1 MTMFQIPKSAS
12 HPLDKYR
19 QASIDYISGS
29 QISVSGNMIVGGAI
43 TTGGGVYA
51 VYENIVATTLT
62 GSSAISGSTI
72 TATTFNVKN
81 VNASGIITGSTISGS
96 AVTITTLTARDIN
109 ATFVSGSNT
118 ISGSTVTATT
128 LNARD
133 IGATNITGSSRISGS
148 TMVTNSIMA
157 QFVSG
162 SNTIS
167 GAAFKGSLITAVNA
181 TGSANMIGEITFAT
195 GAGLQM
201 TTVGNVITFS
211 LA

>member
-29 QISVSGNMIVGGAI
+29 QIWLSGDIIVGGAI

-62 GSSAISGSTI
+62 GSSA
-72 TATTFNVKN
+72 
-81 VNASGIITGSTISGS
+81 
-96 AVTITTLTARDIN
+96 
-109 ATFVSGSNT
+109 

-167 GAAFKGSLITAVNA
+167 GAAFKGPLVNGIQFS
-181 TGSANMIGEITFAT
+181 GSAAQTGTFNITT
-195 GAGLQM
+195 GAGLSM
-201 TTVGNVITFS
+201 TLVGTTVTIS

>member
-1 MTMFQIPKSAS
+1 MTMFQIPKSVS

-19 QASIDYISGS
+19 QATIDYISGS
-29 QISVSGNMIVGGAI
+29 QIWLSGDMIVGGAI

-96 AVTITTLTARDIN
+96 AVTITTLTARDI
-109 ATFVSGSNT
+109 
-118 ISGSTVTATT
+118 
-128 LNARD
+128 
-133 IGATNITGSSRISGS
+133 GATNITGSSRISGS

-167 GAAFKGSLITAVNA
+167 GAAFAGPLINGLQFS
-181 TGSANMIGEITFAT
+181 GSAVQTGTFNITT
-195 GAGLQM
+195 GAGLKM
-201 TTVGNVITFS
+201 TLSGTTVTIY